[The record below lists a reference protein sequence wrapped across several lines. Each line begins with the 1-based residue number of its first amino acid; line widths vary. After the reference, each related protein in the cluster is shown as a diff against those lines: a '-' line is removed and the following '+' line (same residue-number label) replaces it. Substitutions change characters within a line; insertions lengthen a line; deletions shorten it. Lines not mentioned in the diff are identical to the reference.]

1 MAKIGFIGVGNMG
14 GPMAQNLIK
23 DGHDLK
29 AFDVVGQSL
38 SRVVNAGAGQASSPA
53 DAASGVDAVVTML
66 PAGQH
71 VSDVYAGSGDILT
84 CVDDGTLL
92 IDSSTI
98 DVATSRAMHEAA
110 KNAGFDMLDAPV
122 SGGVIGAEAGT
133 LTFMCGGSPEVFE
146 RAKPILEVMGKNI
159 FLAGGPGAGQAV
171 KACNNMLLAINMI
184 GLSEAFNLADALG
197 LERNTLFE
205 IVGTASGGSWALS
218 NYCPVP
224 ELVPTT
230 PANNDFSPGFSG
242 AMMLKDL
249 KLSQD
254 AAQSL
259 DVSSP
264 LGAVATTLFSMYCNE
279 GHDTDDFSGIIR
291 MLRGNKAGY

>member
-23 DGHDLK
+23 DGHEVK
-29 AFDVVGQSL
+29 AFDLVGQTL
-38 SRVVNAGAGQASSPA
+38 SRIVNAGAAQASSPA
-53 DAASGVDAVVTML
+53 DASSGVEAVVTMW
-66 PAGQH
+66 PARRN
-71 VSDVYAGSGDILT
+71 VSDVYAGSGEVLASINP
-84 CVDDGTLL
+84 GTLL

-98 DVATSRAMHEAA
+98 DVATSREMHQAA
-110 KNAGFDMLDAPV
+110 ADAGYDMLDAPV
-122 SGGVIGAEAGT
+122 SGGVTGAEAGT
-133 LTFMCGGSPEVFE
+133 LTIMCGGSAETFA
-146 RAKPILEVMGKNI
+146 RAKPFLDVMGKNI
-159 FLAGGPGAGQAV
+159 FHAGGPGAGQAAE
-171 KACNNMLLAINMI
+171 ACNNMLLAINMI
-184 GLSEAFNLADALG
+184 GISEAFNLSDALG
-197 LERNTLFE
+197 LDRQTLFD

-230 PANNDFSPGFSG
+230 PANKDYNPGFTG

-264 LGAVATTLFSMYCNE
+264 LGAAATMLFSMYCNE
-279 GHDTDDFSGIIR
+279 GKDGDDFSGIIR
-291 MLRGNKAGY
+291 MLRGSKAE

>member
-14 GPMAQNLIK
+14 GPMAANLIK
-23 DGHDLK
+23 DGHEVK
-29 AFDVVGQSL
+29 AYAVVGQTR
-38 SRVVNAGAGQASSPA
+38 SRIVTAGAHQASDPA
-53 DAASGVDAVVTML
+53 DAVSGVEAGVTML

-71 VSDVYAGSGDILT
+71 VNDVYVGAGKVLANLAP
-84 CVDDGTLL
+84 GTLL

-98 DVATSRAMHEAA
+98 DVATSRAMHAA
-110 KNAGFDMLDAPV
+110 AVDAGYDMLDAPV
-122 SGGVIGAEAGT
+122 SGGVTGAEAGT
-133 LTFMCGGSPEVFE
+133 LTIMCGGSDEAFA
-146 RAKPILEVMGKNI
+146 RAKPYLDVMGKNI
-159 FLAGGPGAGQAV
+159 FHAGGPGAGQAA

-184 GLSEAFNLADALG
+184 GLSEAFNLSDALG
-197 LERNTLFE
+197 LERQTLFD
-205 IVGTASGGSWALS
+205 IVSTASGGSWALS
-218 NYCPVP
+218 NYTPVP

-230 PANNDFSPGFSG
+230 PANNNFNPGFTG

-264 LGAVATTLFSMYCNE
+264 LGAAATMLFSLYCNE
-279 GHDTDDFSGIIR
+279 GHDADDFSGIIR
-291 MLRGNKAGY
+291 MLRGKKVD

>member
-23 DGHDLK
+23 DGHEVK
-29 AFDVVGQSL
+29 AFDLVGQTL
-38 SRVVNAGAGQASSPA
+38 SRIVNAGAAQASSPA
-53 DAASGVDAVVTML
+53 DAASGVEAVVTML
-66 PAGQH
+66 PAGRH
-71 VSDVYAGSGDILT
+71 VNDVYTGVGEVLKSIDP
-84 CVDDGTLL
+84 GTLL

-98 DVATSRAMHEAA
+98 DVATSRAMHAA
-110 KNAGFDMLDAPV
+110 AADAGYEMLDAPV
-122 SGGVIGAEAGT
+122 SGGVTGAEAGT
-133 LTFMCGGSPEVFE
+133 LTIMCGGSAETYA
-146 RAKPILEVMGKNI
+146 RAKPFLDVMGKNI
-159 FLAGGPGAGQAV
+159 FHAGGPGAGQAA

-184 GLSEAFNLADALG
+184 GISEAFNLSDALG
-197 LERNTLFE
+197 LDRQTLFD

-230 PANNDFSPGFSG
+230 PANKDYNPGFTG

-259 DVSSP
+259 EVSSP
-264 LGAVATTLFSMYCNE
+264 LGAAATMLFSMYCNE
-279 GHDTDDFSGIIR
+279 GNDGDDFSGIIR
-291 MLRGNKAGY
+291 MLRGSKAE

>member
-14 GPMAQNLIK
+14 GPMAQNLIR
-23 DGHDLK
+23 DGHKVK
-29 AFDVVGQSL
+29 AFDLVGQTL
-38 SRVVNAGAGQASSPA
+38 SRIVNAGAAQASSPA
-53 DAASGVDAVVTML
+53 DAVSGVDVVVTML
-66 PAGQH
+66 PAGRH
-71 VSDVYAGSGDILT
+71 VSDVYTGNGEVLASIDP
-84 CVDDGTLL
+84 GTLL

-98 DVATSRAMHEAA
+98 DVATSREMHQAA
-110 KNAGFDMLDAPV
+110 ADAGYDMLDAPV
-122 SGGVIGAEAGT
+122 SGGVTGAEAGT
-133 LTFMCGGSPEVFE
+133 LTIMCGGSAETFA
-146 RAKPILEVMGKNI
+146 RAKPFLDVMGKNI
-159 FLAGGPGAGQAV
+159 FHAGGPGAGQAA

-184 GLSEAFNLADALG
+184 GISEAFNLSDALG
-197 LERNTLFE
+197 LDRQTLFD

-230 PANNDFSPGFSG
+230 PANKDYNPGFTG

-264 LGAVATTLFSMYCNE
+264 LGAAATMLFSMYCNE
-279 GHDTDDFSGIIR
+279 GNDGDDFSGIIR
-291 MLRGNKAGY
+291 MLRGSKAE

>member
-1 MAKIGFIGVGNMG
+1 MSKIGFIGGGNMG

-29 AFDVVGQSL
+29 AFDIAGQTL
-38 SRVVNAGAGQASSPA
+38 SRIVNAGAAQASSPA

-71 VSDVYAGSGDILT
+71 VSEVYTKTGEVLAN
-84 CVDDGTLL
+84 VDEETLL

-110 KNAGFDMLDAPV
+110 KEAGYDMLDAPV
-122 SGGVIGAEAGT
+122 SGGVAGAEAGT

-159 FLAGGPGAGQAV
+159 FLAGGPGAGQAA

-184 GLSEAFNLADALG
+184 GISEAFNLADALG
-197 LERNTLFE
+197 LERKTLFD
-205 IVGTASGGSWALS
+205 IVDTASGGSWALS

-230 PANNDFSPGFSG
+230 PANNNFNPGFTG

-264 LGAVATTLFSMYCNE
+264 IGAIATMLFSMYCNE
-279 GHDTDDFSGIIR
+279 GHDADDFSGIIR
-291 MLRGNKAGY
+291 MLRGKKVG

>member
-23 DGHDLK
+23 DGHELK
-29 AFDVVGQSL
+29 AFDLVGQTL
-38 SRVVNAGAGQASSPA
+38 SRIVNAGAAQASSPA
-53 DAASGVDAVVTML
+53 DAASGVEAVVTML
-66 PAGQH
+66 PAGRH
-71 VSDVYAGSGDILT
+71 VSDVYTGSGEVLASIDP
-84 CVDDGTLL
+84 GTLL

-98 DVATSRAMHEAA
+98 DVATSREMHQAA
-110 KNAGFDMLDAPV
+110 VDAGYEMLDAPV
-122 SGGVIGAEAGT
+122 SGGVTGAEAGT
-133 LTFMCGGSPEVFE
+133 LTIMCGGSAETFV
-146 RAKPILEVMGKNI
+146 RAKPFLDVMGKNI
-159 FLAGGPGAGQAV
+159 FHAGGPGAGQAA

-184 GLSEAFNLADALG
+184 GISEAFNLSDALG
-197 LERNTLFE
+197 LDRQTLFD

-230 PANNDFSPGFSG
+230 PANKNYNPGFTG

-259 DVSSP
+259 DVTSP
-264 LGAVATTLFSMYCNE
+264 LGAAATMLFSMYCN
-279 GHDTDDFSGIIR
+279 GGNDGDDFSGIIR
-291 MLRGNKAGY
+291 MLRGSKSE